1 MEGTDKIIHEIK
13 GDFSQ
18 LSKTIVSHSTSI
30 KQLETQIGK
39 ISTQINARPSCGLPS
54 DTIVNPKNNA
64 QVLAIVIRSGRTLGD
79 LLIEDLGEKVPKVK
93 PKDVPPQS
101 HEQENNKKELVK
113 VDDEV
118 VENEKRQNNARPTIQ
133 VPTPFPQRL
142 HRKEEGEKLKKFM
155 TKLSNLSINIPLL
168 EAIQE
173 ILRYAKLMKKLMSK
187 KKLIKGDKIEVSH
200 GCSVIV
206 SSKVAEKKE
215 VPGEFII
222 PCTIETHM
230 FAKALCDLGASMN
243 LMPFSIYKNL
253 GLDAPIPIFMRLL
266 IVDKSIKRPIRILFD
281 VLVKLRKFILS
292 VNFVVLDCK
301 MDQEVKRVMKKYIF
315 GSSDTFNYDYGEEV
329 MDIMK
334 IDIMEAMD
342 ITMTKIY
349 VRKKAT
355 TLDENMRRMV
365 ALSLIEKME
374 RMKSLVMVL
383 IRKKGHVKTITL
395 PTLSMKVM

>member
-1 MEGTDKIIHEIK
+1 MAKMMMQLKLLTKHVMGSPAKAVNAVTSNAYEDYEEAKSLDDEIRYLPNYL
-13 GDFSQ
+13 GVPAPPI
-18 LSKTIVSHSTSI
+18 KTRRESW
-30 KQLETQIGK
+30 
-39 ISTQINARPSCGLPS
+39 PSCGLPS

-101 HEQENNKKELVK
+101 HEQEDNKKELVK

-173 ILRYAKLMKKLMSK
+173 ISRYAKLMKKLMSK

-215 VPGEFII
+215 VPGDFII

-230 FAKALCDLGASMN
+230 FAKALCDLGASIN

-253 GLDAPIPIFMRLL
+253 GLDAPIPISMRLL
-266 IVDKSIKRPIRILFD
+266 MADKSIKRPIRILFD
-281 VLVKLRKFILS
+281 VLVKLGKFILS

-301 MDQEVKRVMKKYIF
+301 MDQEVPIILGRPF
-315 GSSDTFNYDYGEEV
+315 
-329 MDIMK
+329 
-334 IDIMEAMD
+334 
-342 ITMTKIY
+342 
-349 VRKKAT
+349 
-355 TLDENMRRMV
+355 
-365 ALSLIEKME
+365 LSTE
-374 RMKSLVMVL
+374 RAIVDL
-383 IRKKGHVKTITL
+383 
-395 PTLSMKVM
+395 